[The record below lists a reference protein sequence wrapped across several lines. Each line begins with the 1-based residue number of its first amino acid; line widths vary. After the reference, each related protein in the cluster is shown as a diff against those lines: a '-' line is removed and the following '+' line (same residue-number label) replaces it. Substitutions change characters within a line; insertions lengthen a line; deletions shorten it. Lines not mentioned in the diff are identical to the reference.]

1 MKDKRSRPAR
11 PENLANLAALDVL
24 DVLIVGAGPVGLA
37 LAVDLARRGVS
48 VRVIDLRETPTDESR
63 AVIVHARTLEM
74 LDALDVAEELI
85 ATGQKATGVEIH
97 GDGKVLAHV
106 AVDTVDSRFPFSV
119 STPQTETE
127 RILRERLSALGV
139 EVDRGAKLI
148 SLTQDDDGVRAV
160 LEYEH
165 EGGLREVV
173 ASSWLVGADGGHS
186 TVRSLVGERLEGE
199 FKGERFLMGDVDAR
213 YELDHASFHMFFSP
227 RFSPGMLFPMV
238 GRRARVIVEIGDAD
252 RGRAASLEWL
262 QQVADE
268 RGLNVELT
276 SAHWLTTFETHHAQ
290 VPQYRVGRVF
300 LAGDAAHVHSPAGG
314 QGMNTGM
321 QDAFNLGWKLAL
333 ATRAGNELA
342 TSGALLDSYHAERHP
357 VAAHVI
363 SLTTAMTRVG
373 TARSRLE
380 REVRNELMKLV
391 SKIPAARARI
401 VDELEEVAVGY
412 RGSPIVVDGRHG
424 PVQAGDAAPD
434 VAELELAKQLTR
446 EGHTLMVVPGKDGA
460 VPRIEYP
467 IEADVVTVSMNGGG
481 EISDPKRR
489 IAARYGLE
497 KEGGVVVVRPD
508 GYIGVIAG
516 LEDTAPIW
524 TYAQRLGI
532 ARAPG

>member
-1 MKDKRSRPAR
+1 MKDERSGPGR
-11 PENLANLAALDVL
+11 PEGADRLAPLDVL
-24 DVLIVGAGPVGLA
+24 DVLVVGAGPVGLA
-37 LAVDLARRGVS
+37 LAVDLARRGVA

-97 GDGKVLAHV
+97 GDGKVIAHV
-106 AVDTVDSRFPFSV
+106 AVDKVDSRYPFSV

-127 RILRERLSALGV
+127 RILRDRLSALGV
-139 EVDRGAKLI
+139 EVDRGARLI
-148 SLTQDDDGVRAV
+148 SLTQDDGGVRAV
-160 LEYEH
+160 LEHEH

-173 ASSWLVGADGGHS
+173 AASWLVGADGGHS
-186 TVRSLVGERLEGE
+186 TVRSLVGERLEGSFE
-199 FKGERFLMGDVDAR
+199 GERFLMGDVDAR
-213 YELDHASFHMFFSP
+213 YELDHSSFHMFFSP
-227 RFSPGMLFPMV
+227 RFAPGMLFPMV

-252 RGRAASLEWL
+252 RGRPPSLAWL

-268 RGLNVELT
+268 RGLNAQLT
-276 SAHWLTTFETHHAQ
+276 AAHWLTIFETHHAQ
-290 VPQYRVGRVF
+290 VPRYRVGRVF

-333 ATRAGNELA
+333 VTRAGRAPAASEV
-342 TSGALLDSYHAERHP
+342 LLDSYHAERHP

-363 SLTTAMTRVG
+363 SLTNAVTRVG
-373 TARSRLE
+373 TARLRLE

-391 SKIPAARARI
+391 TKIPAARARI
-401 VDELEEVAVGY
+401 VDELEEVSVGY

-434 VAELELAKQLTR
+434 VAGVDLARHLTR
-446 EGHTLMVVPGKDGA
+446 EGHTLLRVPGRDGSL
-460 VPRIEYP
+460 PRIEYP
-467 IEADVVTVSMNGGG
+467 IEAEVVTVSANGAG

-508 GYIGVIAG
+508 GYVGVIAA

-524 TYAQRLGI
+524 TYARRLGI
-532 ARAPG
+532 ARQPG